1 MLDRS
6 CHSPCVC
13 ATSIV
18 FMDCI
23 SCIFGLYFLYF
34 WTVFLVFMGCISCI
48 FGLYFLYFWT
58 VFPVFL
64 DCISWIFGLYFS
76 TPSMLLLTVCWLI
89 PLLTLIPTLNGKH
102 GCMGFVFNL
111 STILRL
117 MYGVCISFVNNLNV
131 DVWGLYFLCQ

>member
-13 ATSIV
+13 ATSIL

-23 SCIFGLYFLYF
+23 SCIYGLYFLYF

-48 FGLYFLYFWT
+48 FGLYFSTL
-58 VFPVFL
+58 L
-64 DCISWIFGLYFS
+64 

-131 DVWGLYFLCQ
+131 DVWGLHFFLNSPKIFNNCAKKGFE